1 MERHVEEPTHILGHT
16 LDIVVTFDEKP
27 GVSCID
33 VNEYDDITDHFL
45 VDFSLTC
52 SPEVR
57 EMKEIWYRNLG
68 AIDAESFSA
77 ELTKRWGGVDF
88 QNSFGDNIS
97 RYTELMNDMMDIRA
111 PEKTKTVKLV
121 RNAP

>member
-1 MERHVEEPTHILGHT
+1 MT
-16 LDIVVTFDEKP
+16 LDIVATFEEKP
-27 GVSCID
+27 AITCIE
-33 VNEYDDITDHFL
+33 VNEYDDVTDHFL
-45 VDFSLTC
+45 VDFVLTC
-52 SPEVR
+52 SPEVC
-57 EMKEIWYRNLG
+57 EMKEIRYRKLG

-97 RYTELMNDMMDIRA
+97 RYTVLMNDMMDSRA